1 MLIWMIHFISLL
13 YNEILSMFNSTKFQ
27 LWKKKVNT
35 FELTIQMEKQLS
47 NGFESMTNYFRIS
60 SNLTEWIRWPEVIDF
75 VDRIHPI

>member
-1 MLIWMIHFISLL
+1 MIHFISLL

-60 SNLTEWIRWPEVIDF
+60 SNLTEWIR
-75 VDRIHPI
+75 